1 MCYSDIAMDSSI
13 CCISVLH
20 LGAENVVEIT
30 NVTLEL
36 SYWVMAEHWSTG
48 LAFCFNYVKLE
59 IARSFE
65 LKTAD

>member
-1 MCYSDIAMDSSI
+1 MLYIGASSRGGE
-13 CCISVLH
+13 CSRNH
-20 LGAENVVEIT
+20 T